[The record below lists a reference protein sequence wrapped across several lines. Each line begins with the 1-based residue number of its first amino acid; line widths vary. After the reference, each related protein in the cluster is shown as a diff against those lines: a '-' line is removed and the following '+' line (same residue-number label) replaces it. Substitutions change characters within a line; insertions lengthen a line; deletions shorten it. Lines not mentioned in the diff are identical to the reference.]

1 MNLLNNYLNAT
12 EFKDY
17 EDFKQNARIRVPD
30 DFNFGFDVA
39 DEYARVAPENALSY
53 GAIRKARKKF

>member
-1 MNLLNNYLNAT
+1 MNLLDNYLNAT

-39 DEYARVAPENALSY
+39 DEYARIAPEKRALVWCNQI
-53 GAIRKARKKF
+53 GEE